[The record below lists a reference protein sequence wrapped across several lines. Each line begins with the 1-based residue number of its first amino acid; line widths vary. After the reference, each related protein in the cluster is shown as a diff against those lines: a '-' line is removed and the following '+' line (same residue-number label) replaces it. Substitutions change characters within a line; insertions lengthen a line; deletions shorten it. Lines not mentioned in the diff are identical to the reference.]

1 MSVQTVI
8 DLAARR
14 MGDVDNAGI
23 VVTIDEYW
31 LTFLVS
37 TALPMVVALIT
48 NRLASG
54 TVKSLT
60 LLLLAVITGWA
71 TSLYATGGVF
81 ELKAAAVGIV
91 VSFITAVGSH
101 FGLLA
106 PSGVTGKNGG
116 IAVNLPEGLGREVKD
131 PAIR

>member
-1 MSVQTVI
+1 MSVI
-8 DLAARR
+8 DLAAHR
-14 MGDVDNAGI
+14 MADVDNAGI

-31 LTFLVS
+31 LTFAVS
-37 TALPMVVALIT
+37 TALPIIVALVT

-60 LLLLAVITGWA
+60 LLFLSVITGWA
-71 TSLYATGGVF
+71 TSLYATGGSF
-81 ELKAAAVGIV
+81 ELKAAAVGVI

-101 FGLLA
+101 FGLLS

-116 IAVNLPEGLGREVKD
+116 IATNLPEGLGRAVKD